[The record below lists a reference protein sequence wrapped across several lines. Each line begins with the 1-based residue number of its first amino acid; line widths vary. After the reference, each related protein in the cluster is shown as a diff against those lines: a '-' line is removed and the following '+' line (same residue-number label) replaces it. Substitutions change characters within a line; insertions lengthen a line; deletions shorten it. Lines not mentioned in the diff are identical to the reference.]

1 MEQNRVPIDENATK
15 LIKKCED
22 PEIATEGMGA
32 CQVLI
37 EEMDKG
43 DVVLEDEPGKSF
55 MNISNKM
62 KSQSMEKKD
71 VPDVVRI
78 AFFVRDTDVISD
90 EKVKNAARRLI
101 RVIEEI

>member
-43 DVVLEDEPGKSF
+43 DVVLEDEPGKSY

-62 KSQSMEKKD
+62 KSQSMEKRD
-71 VPDVVRI
+71 VPYVVQI
-78 AFFVRDTDVISD
+78 AFYVRDTDFISD

-101 RVIEEI
+101 RIIEEI